1 MLRALYKGAID
12 FPEHNSSASSDYIKG
27 DITQNEHPSQRI
39 PKTQP
44 EEQNL
49 LTVILINR
57 DRMNTACYFLAMQFA
72 SDIVLTETTTMQ
84 QNETGSQ
91 LILKGTTTIG
101 VVCKDGVILA
111 SDTRVTMGFYIAHKF
126 GKKVYK
132 IDEHLGMTI
141 AGTVADAQR
150 VVDILTANA
159 QLYRINL
166 NRPMP
171 VSSAARL
178 VANLLFSARYI
189 PLATQV
195 LIGGVDETGPHV
207 FNLDPFGSLTEEK
220 SVSTGSGS
228 PIAYGILEDKY
239 REDMTIEE
247 LLPIVMKAVNAAM
260 KRDVASG
267 NSYNVTVIDKNGYR
281 ELSEEEKSK
290 LLVK

>member
-1 MLRALYKGAID
+1 MVFYSEFSNRNINKSHV
-12 FPEHNSSASSDYIKG
+12 E
-27 DITQNEHPSQRI
+27 ITS
-39 PKTQP
+39 
-44 EEQNL
+44 
-49 LTVILINR
+49 
-57 DRMNTACYFLAMQFA
+57 CYFLAVEIALNPSFR
-72 SDIVLTETTTMQ
+72 ETKNMA
-84 QNETGSQ
+84 QNNVASQ
-91 LILKGTTTIG
+91 LVLKGTTTIS

-111 SDTRVTMGFYIAHKF
+111 SDTRVTMGFYVAHKF

-132 IDEHLGMTI
+132 IDDHLGMTI

-150 VVDILTANA
+150 VVDILIANA

-178 VANLLFSARYI
+178 VANLLFSARYV

-195 LIGGVDETGPHV
+195 LIGGVDETGAHV

-228 PIAYGILEDKY
+228 PIAYGVLEDKF
-239 REDMTIEE
+239 REGMSVEE
-247 LLPIVMKAVNAAM
+247 ALPIVVKAVNAAM

-267 NSYNVTVIDKNGYR
+267 NNYNVTVVDKKGYR
-281 ELSEEEKSK
+281 ELSEEEKSR

>member
-1 MLRALYKGAID
+1 M
-12 FPEHNSSASSDYIKG
+12 
-27 DITQNEHPSQRI
+27 TQN
-39 PKTQP
+39 
-44 EEQNL
+44 
-49 LTVILINR
+49 
-57 DRMNTACYFLAMQFA
+57 NT
-72 SDIVLTETTTMQ
+72 T
-84 QNETGSQ
+84 SQ
-91 LILKGTTTIG
+91 LVLKGTTTIG
-101 VVCKDGVILA
+101 VTCKNGVILA
-111 SDTRVTMGFYIAHKF
+111 SDTRVTMGFYVAHKL

-150 VVDILTANA
+150 VVDILIANA
-159 QLYRINL
+159 QLYRINM

-171 VSSAARL
+171 VKSAARL

-195 LIGGVDETGPHV
+195 VIGGIDETGSHV
-207 FNLDPFGSLTEEK
+207 YNLDPFGSLTEEK

-247 LLPIVMKAVNAAM
+247 LLPIVVKAVNAAM

-267 NSYNVTVIDKNGYR
+267 DNYNVTVIDKTGYR
-281 ELSEEEKSK
+281 ELTKEEKTK